1 MLVHEL
7 SKKSNDNVNFVIQNY
22 PLLLQY
28 SFSDTYFMKLIYTLL
43 CKAQETKTKTTV
55 SHKSGEKCITDSG
68 PFFPQEIKT
77 HIESCQYELYTIH
90 IYRNDTCFE
99 ILLYSQTTINIQRF
113 ISFIRLILV
122 LCSNSAVLEK
132 KYKMT
137 FILTPYEK
145 ECEPHIE
152 RLENIHVNSGYN
164 YKTDI
169 CLFRKEELLKVFI
182 HECFHMFCLDFKE
195 VSVDFQK
202 LLKPLFHVNSDY
214 LLFESLCEFW
224 ARTLNSAIFAFFV
237 NKHTTYEE
245 FERIF
250 NLNLNLERAYSLIQM
265 KNFLYKFNISYEDLI
280 QGSIKSYKEDTNGIC
295 YYVIT
300 AILFFNFQQTMNWFV
315 EHNETLLQFTKTQKH
330 VLLFYHYLKTIYKS
344 DKLLKSIAHIKKYEL
359 NHLSMSVFDI
369 DLFTHSSRS
378 GQKENAED

>member
-1 MLVHEL
+1 
-7 SKKSNDNVNFVIQNY
+7 
-22 PLLLQY
+22 
-28 SFSDTYFMKLIYTLL
+28 MKLIYTLL

-55 SHKSGEKCITDSG
+55 SHKSRQKIIPDSC
-68 PFFPQEIKT
+68 PFLPTEIKSD
-77 HIESCQYELYTIH
+77 IESTEYELYTIY
-90 IYRNDTCFE
+90 IYKNDTCFE
-99 ILLYSQTTINIQRF
+99 ILLYSKNPIDIQRF
-113 ISFIRLILV
+113 LSFIRISLV
-122 LCSNSAVLEK
+122 LCSNNATLEK

-145 ECEPHIE
+145 ECETHIE
-152 RLENIHVNSGYN
+152 RLENMHVNSGYS
-164 YKTDI
+164 YKTEI

-182 HECFHMFCLDFKE
+182 HECFHMFCLDFKD
-195 VSVDFQK
+195 VDIDFKK
-202 LLKPLFHVNSDY
+202 LLQPLFHVNSDY

-237 NKHTTYEE
+237 NKHTSYEE

-265 KNFLYKFNISYEDLI
+265 KHFLSKFNMRYEDLI
-280 QGSIKSYKEDTNGIC
+280 HGSIKSYNENTNGIC

-300 AILFFNFQQTMNWFV
+300 ALLFFNFQQTMNWFI

-344 DKLLKSIAHIKKYEL
+344 DKLLKSITHIKKYEL

-378 GQKENAED
+378 GQKEIAEG